1 MYFIVILAVLL
12 FVFIG
17 GYVILMEIENVKLR
31 RNPIPK
37 KDNSDKRFCEIK
49 NFYSHKIF
57 GITRG
62 N

>member
-1 MYFIVILAVLL
+1 MLLIYSFAVLL
-12 FVFIG
+12 AVFIIV
-17 GYVILMEIENVKLR
+17 YILVMEIENAKLR

-57 GITRG
+57 GIKRG